1 MSKEFRFPDVGE
13 GITEGELVRWMVKEG
28 DPVAEHQSLVEIET
42 DKAVVVLPSPY
53 AGKVLKLH
61 GKPGEI
67 IPVGAVLAVIAE
79 PGERPVPLSSAPASG
94 GRDKGSVVGR
104 LEEAPEERIRAVP
117 EKAPTGGSL
126 RTGAAAPVPVAM
138 PAVRA
143 RAKALGIDLARV
155 KGSGSNGR
163 VLMEDLDRIE
173 KNGAP
178 SVTAPA
184 AAQTGTGP
192 TEEVPLRGI
201 RRTSARHVAES
212 ASRVAAVSFFDDA
225 DVTRLEAVRQ
235 KQRKVA
241 EAKGYKLTYL
251 PFIIKA
257 AIAGLKEYPYL
268 NAVLDEG
275 RDTIL
280 LKKYYHMGIA
290 IDTPDGLM
298 VYVIRDADRKSI
310 LELAKQMHQLG
321 DKAASR
327 KIDLS
332 DLRGSTFT
340 ITNYGVIG
348 GNYGTPIINY
358 PEVAIMGLGKIADRP
373 VAKNGKVVV
382 RRILPLSLTFD
393 HRVIHGAE
401 AARFLNS
408 VITRLEDPDRMLI
421 EGK

>member
-1 MSKEFRFPDVGE
+1 M
-13 GITEGELVRWMVKEG
+13 
-28 DPVAEHQSLVEIET
+28 AER
-42 DKAVVVLPSPY
+42 
-53 AGKVLKLH
+53 
-61 GKPGEI
+61 KPI
-67 IPVGAVLAVIAE
+67 
-79 PGERPVPLSSAPASG
+79 
-94 GRDKGSVVGR
+94 
-104 LEEAPEERIRAVP
+104 
-117 EKAPTGGSL
+117 GGSF
-126 RTGAAAPVPVAM
+126 RSREAASAPVAM

-143 RAKALGIDLARV
+143 RAKALGLDLARM
-155 KGSGSNGR
+155 KGSGANGR

-173 KNGAP
+173 KRGEP
-178 SVTAPA
+178 SGTAPA
-184 AAQTGTGP
+184 GIQPGTGP

-201 RRTSARHVAES
+201 RRASARHVAES

-257 AIAGLKEYPYL
+257 TIAALKEYPYL
-268 NAVLDEG
+268 NSVLDEG

-290 IDTPDGLM
+290 IDAPDGLM

-310 LELAKQMHQLG
+310 LELAKQMHQLA

-332 DLRGSTFT
+332 DLKGSTFT

-358 PEVAIMGLGKIADRP
+358 PEVAIMGLGKIAERP
-373 VAKNGKVVV
+373 VARKGKVVV
-382 RRILPLSLTFD
+382 RRVLPLSLTFD

-401 AARFLNS
+401 AARFLNG
-408 VITRLEDPDRMLI
+408 VIGRLEDPDRMLI